1 MYKKIK
7 KMYIYILCF
16 CKRQKPNI
24 HKRIKYVNSLSTAPR
39 ENKKHLNLINY
50 HIEADFETE
59 EED

>member
-1 MYKKIK
+1 
-7 KMYIYILCF
+7 MYIYILCF

-24 HKRIKYVNSLSTAPR
+24 HTRRKYGNSLSTAPR